1 MWIDLYF
8 LILSS
13 AIYQP
18 DRIFRVCI
26 PWKDIHL
33 DLCDFKTQS
42 NKHAFIM
49 FFSKETPVHVLA
61 LDILTEFVE
70 STVIFL
76 NTPMNVCQKV
86 STLWQYQQTTWQRM
100 NKTHGG
106 IVNLSLIPVTEVQV
120 SYLKLQVRY
129 ISNYQN
135 TCFVLKILNRVL
147 FIFFFFLMF
156 YYIYIYQN
164 NKFIYNKQT

>member
-1 MWIDLYF
+1 
-8 LILSS
+8 
-13 AIYQP
+13 
-18 DRIFRVCI
+18 
-26 PWKDIHL
+26 
-33 DLCDFKTQS
+33 
-42 NKHAFIM
+42 M

-86 STLWQYQQTTWQRM
+86 STLWQYQQTTWQRI

-147 FIFFFFLMF
+147 FCFLFFWCFIISIFTKTTSLS
-156 YYIYIYQN
+156 II
-164 NKFIYNKQT
+164 NKHNFVLLTNWMIITSQTIVPNIK

>member
-1 MWIDLYF
+1 
-8 LILSS
+8 
-13 AIYQP
+13 
-18 DRIFRVCI
+18 
-26 PWKDIHL
+26 
-33 DLCDFKTQS
+33 
-42 NKHAFIM
+42 M

-147 FIFFFFLMF
+147 FYFFFFWCFIISIFTKTTSLS
-156 YYIYIYQN
+156 II
-164 NKFIYNKQT
+164 NKHNFVLLTNWMIITSQTIVPNIK

>member
-1 MWIDLYF
+1 
-8 LILSS
+8 
-13 AIYQP
+13 
-18 DRIFRVCI
+18 
-26 PWKDIHL
+26 
-33 DLCDFKTQS
+33 
-42 NKHAFIM
+42 M

-147 FIFFFFLMF
+147 FYFFFWCFIISIFTKTTSLS
-156 YYIYIYQN
+156 II
-164 NKFIYNKQT
+164 NKHNFVLLTNWMIITSQTIVPNIK

>member
-1 MWIDLYF
+1 
-8 LILSS
+8 
-13 AIYQP
+13 
-18 DRIFRVCI
+18 
-26 PWKDIHL
+26 
-33 DLCDFKTQS
+33 
-42 NKHAFIM
+42 M

-147 FIFFFFLMF
+147 FIYFFFWCFIISIFTKTTSLS
-156 YYIYIYQN
+156 II
-164 NKFIYNKQT
+164 NKHNFVLLTNCMIITSQTIVPNIK

>member
-1 MWIDLYF
+1 
-8 LILSS
+8 
-13 AIYQP
+13 
-18 DRIFRVCI
+18 
-26 PWKDIHL
+26 
-33 DLCDFKTQS
+33 
-42 NKHAFIM
+42 M

-86 STLWQYQQTTWQRM
+86 STLWQYKQTTWQRM

-147 FIFFFFLMF
+147 FIYFFFWCFIISIFTKTTSLS
-156 YYIYIYQN
+156 II
-164 NKFIYNKQT
+164 NKHNFVLLTNWMIITSQTIVPNIK

>member
-1 MWIDLYF
+1 
-8 LILSS
+8 
-13 AIYQP
+13 
-18 DRIFRVCI
+18 
-26 PWKDIHL
+26 
-33 DLCDFKTQS
+33 
-42 NKHAFIM
+42 M

-147 FIFFFFLMF
+147 FIFFFFFWCFIISIFTKTTSLS
-156 YYIYIYQN
+156 II
-164 NKFIYNKQT
+164 NKHNFVLLTNWMIITSQTIVPNIK